1 MKALV
6 VYDSYF
12 GNTEKVAHAI
22 GQALGSPEEV
32 EVRRASDVQPQQLAG
47 LDVLV
52 VGSPTRAF
60 QATRAVTQ
68 LLRRIPSQG
77 LRGVRTAVFDTRVSI
92 EDVGS
97 ALLTIMVNLFGYA
110 AEQVAK
116 RLQRKGGEL
125 TLPPAGSVVEGTEGP
140 LRQGELEWAAHW
152 ASQLV
157 APD

>member
-6 VYDSYF
+6 VYDTYF
-12 GNTEKVAHAI
+12 GNTEKVARAI
-22 GQALGSPEEV
+22 GQALGAPDAV

-60 QATRAVTQ
+60 QATSAAKQ

-97 ALLTIMVNLFGYA
+97 AFLTFMVNLFGYA
-110 AEQVAK
+110 AEPVAK

-125 TLPPAGSVVEGTEGP
+125 ALPPAGFFVEGTEGP
-140 LRQGELEWAAHW
+140 LRQGELERAARWAR
-152 ASQLV
+152 QLV